1 MTKGDVTHLSYE
13 IIGSAIKVH
22 KALGP
27 GLLESV
33 YEKCLAYELEQKGYQ
48 VLRQAFVPINY
59 GKIILNSE
67 LKIDLLVNNTVVI
80 ELKTVEKILP
90 LHEAQLLTYMKLLKA
105 PQGLIV
111 NFYTDNISKS
121 YKPYINKYFNDL
133 PE

>member
-1 MTKGDVTHLSYE
+1 ME
-13 IIGSAIKVH
+13 INTITGKIVDIAYQVH
-22 KALGP
+22 TALGP